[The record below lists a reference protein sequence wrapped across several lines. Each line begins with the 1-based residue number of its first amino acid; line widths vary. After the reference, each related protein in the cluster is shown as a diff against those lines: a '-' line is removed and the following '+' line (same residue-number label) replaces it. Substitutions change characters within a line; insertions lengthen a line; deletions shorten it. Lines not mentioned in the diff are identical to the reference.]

1 MLRGRVPV
9 LRLGSRGPG
18 GHQKSCVCVR
28 KRLRSPC
35 KCLQA
40 FANVGECH
48 EFLAF
53 ENGPEFT
60 QNCRF
65 LATVTGIG
73 RVLVAKR
80 RSVVTF
86 GLILG
91 RRVSKVSTITRIGGS
106 LSEKSSDLDSRSI
119 AASQKWQLSQGS
131 GGSLSQNADLSS
143 LLDSHLVA
151 ASQKCQQSQA
161 SEGSLSQN
169 GKIVRFGLA
178 FDRRVSKV
186 STVTGLGESW
196 PRNAELSTLLDL
208 LLERRERLEEGGER
222 REERREEERERK
234 GQRRERRGERRKER
248 EEGGEWREERGTI
261 GDLVPRP
268 NDRVLGPFWVGDG

>member
-1 MLRGRVPV
+1 MLRGRLPV

-18 GHQKSCVCVR
+18 GHQKSRVCVR

-53 ENGPEFT
+53 ENGREFT
-60 QNCRF
+60 QSCRF

-86 GLILG
+86 GLAFG
-91 RRVSKVSTITRIGGS
+91 RCVSRVPTITGIGRSLSQNADVSSLLDSRLVAASQKCQQSQGSGGS
-106 LSEKSSDLDSRSI
+106 LSQNAKQSSDLDSRLI

-131 GGSLSQNADLSS
+131 GGSWSQNADLSFWICVWS
-143 LLDSHLVA
+143 PRLKNANNHKDRA
-151 ASQKCQQSQA
+151 GPGR
-161 SEGSLSQN
+161 ETQN
-169 GKIVRFGLA
+169 CRYFWTCVWSPRLK
-178 FDRRVSKV
+178 RV
-186 STVTGLGESW
+186 TVTGPG
-196 PRNAELSTLLDL
+196 RNAELSSLLDL
-208 LLERRERLEEGGER
+208 LLERRE
-222 REERREEERERK
+222 
-234 GQRRERRGERRKER
+234 
-248 EEGGEWREERGTI
+248 ERG
-261 GDLVPRP
+261 
-268 NDRVLGPFWVGDG
+268 